1 MSKQKGIVISPQKG
15 PQTTFAK
22 LEPGAS
28 GSEDGTVLAFY
39 GGASKSSGSTLKTPS
54 NCWEAL

>member
-1 MSKQKGIVISPQKG
+1 MSKKREVISPQKG

-22 LEPGAS
+22 LSPGDS

-39 GGASKSSGSTLKTPS
+39 GGASKPSGSTLKNPS
-54 NCWEAL
+54 NCWKAL

>member
-1 MSKQKGIVISPQKG
+1 MSKKREVISPQKG

-22 LEPGAS
+22 LSPGDS

-39 GGASKSSGSTLKTPS
+39 GGASKSSGSTLKKPI
-54 NCWEAL
+54 